1 MNCYETLFVVKAT
14 LTEQEIAA
22 QITKI
27 KDVLAKEGG
36 ELVATNDMGMKKLAY
51 PVEKQLR
58 GYYTVLYYKVNGASI
73 TEIERNLKINE
84 DIIKFLTIKY
94 GTKKELVQFDKQIA
108 SIDKN
113 AKKAPVEA
121 VACEAAVEEVVVV
134 AEVAETT
141 EA

>member
-1 MNCYETLFVVKAT
+1 MNCYETLFVIKAT

-108 SIDKN
+108 SIDKG
-113 AKKAPVEA
+113 AKKAPIEA
-121 VACEAAVEEVVVV
+121 DATVTEEVVVV
-134 AEVAETT
+134 AELVETT

>member
-1 MNCYETLFVVKAT
+1 
-14 LTEQEIAA
+14 
-22 QITKI
+22 
-27 KDVLAKEGG
+27 
-36 ELVATNDMGMKKLAY
+36 MGMKKLAY

-108 SIDKN
+108 SIDKG
-113 AKKAPVEA
+113 AKKAPIEA
-121 VACEAAVEEVVVV
+121 DATVTEEVVVV
-134 AEVAETT
+134 AEVVETT